1 MLNQNRAIWASP
13 KKLPGLG
20 PKIGS
25 DVLVLTSKDPK
36 NFYRFIDGDAAKPS
50 RVNFRVANYSEL
62 ALETFSDKYQLTLA
76 GRDLASFNLVVFKD
90 YLRDIDIA
98 VSAAAYLK
106 SRRVKFIDKA
116 LANIILTDKLYQYV
130 TLSENKIPI
139 PKTIYFSSE
148 VLKNAYTVLAEKLGL
163 PFILKNINDNKG
175 RNNFLISSRSSF
187 SSIMDNITPT
197 DKYVA
202 QEFID
207 NDGDYR
213 LFILGHKV
221 KLAIKRNRDP
231 ARTHLN
237 NVSAGAKTEIVDLKV
252 LPSSVQAFSLK
263 AAASLKRDIAGV
275 DVVRNNKTG
284 EWYCF
289 EVNDGP
295 QLLSGAFVDDKRR
308 AFFEYIE
315 YLLSS

>member
-1 MLNQNRAIWASP
+1 M
-13 KKLPGLG
+13 
-20 PKIGS
+20 
-25 DVLVLTSKDPK
+25 
-36 NFYRFIDGDAAKPS
+36 
-50 RVNFRVANYSEL
+50 
-62 ALETFSDKYQLTLA
+62 ETFTDKYRLTLA

-106 SRRVKFIDKA
+106 SRGVKFIDKA

-139 PKTIYFSSE
+139 PKTTYFSSE